1 MDKAEATEKALLRT
15 LERRYVSFAGRLFK
29 AHGIP
34 EPPRLPDPTLPVYQ
48 KDEAVAEGE
57 G

>member
-15 LERRYVSFAGRLFK
+15 LERRYVSLAGRLFK

-34 EPPRLPDPTLPVYQ
+34 EPARLLDPTLPVSQ

>member
-34 EPPRLPDPTLPVYQ
+34 EPARLLDPTLPVSQ